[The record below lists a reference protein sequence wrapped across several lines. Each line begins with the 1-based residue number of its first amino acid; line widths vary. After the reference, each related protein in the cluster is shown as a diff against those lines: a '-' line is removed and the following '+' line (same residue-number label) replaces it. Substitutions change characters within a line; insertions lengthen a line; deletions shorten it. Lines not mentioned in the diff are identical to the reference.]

1 MSGVVTTWT
10 KPKLKKLSSLVAQHI
25 AERGG
30 VDWNVIGAEFGG
42 MKAATIQM
50 AYSRHAKSAGG
61 PPTVAEL
68 LRNRVAKAVAGETN
82 LLEATRL
89 RQEQVALARA
99 ERELLEA
106 VAGEKSF
113 RSFLEQ
119 LASATVEK
127 LPKVQPPRKVRASAG
142 TAIEDVVQVFSDFH
156 GGEIVT
162 AERTRGFNEYSTRI
176 LAQRLRR
183 VVDSHISI
191 KQRMER
197 GKGWKFERL
206 HIALNGDLVSG
217 TIHEIERHSDAKN
230 VIMAVYAVAMVLA
243 QAIRDFAAEY
253 PEVIVYCTSGNHGR
267 LPDARRMQQ
276 KDPTR
281 NWDTMIA
288 LLAQE
293 HLRASPHIEFNIP
306 DSYSVGFDVRGWSFL
321 QTHGHDV
328 KSWNS
333 IPWYG
338 LNRLVGNLN
347 ALEAS
352 RARTIHYWLFAH
364 FHSKSSLEHAS
375 GESFINGSMIG
386 GTEFSLN
393 ALGKSDKPCQWMLM
407 VHEEHGV
414 TSRWPL
420 SGVCPAD
427 SPGYTVP
434 IVALKE

>member
-1 MSGVVTTWT
+1 MLSAESKAAIVAECEANKRAHGNPEYALVAAKFNITMDKARHYYRAAQSKAAPKALAEV
-10 KPKLKKLSSLVAQHI
+10 KPVDLVAQ
-25 AERGG
+25 AQERREAMA
-30 VDWNVIGAEFGG
+30 NVRI
-42 MKAATIQM
+42 
-50 AYSRHAKSAGG
+50 
-61 PPTVAEL
+61 
-68 LRNRVAKAVAGETN
+68 
-82 LLEATRL
+82 
-89 RQEQVALARA
+89 

-113 RSFLEQ
+113 RTLLES
-119 LASATVEK
+119 LAVRTIQHLPRIPAYKPPKGQKGAT
-127 LPKVQPPRKVRASAG
+127 
-142 TAIEDVVQVFSDFH
+142 IETVFQELSDFH
-156 GGEIVT
+156 GGESVT
-162 AERTRGFNEYSTRI
+162 LERTRGFNEFSTSI
-176 LAQRLRR
+176 LAQRLKK

-197 GKGWKFERL
+197 GGGWKFKKL
-206 HIALNGDLVSG
+206 VIGLNGDLVSG

-230 VIMAVYAVAMVLA
+230 VVMAVYAVAMILA
-243 QAIRDFAAEY
+243 QAIRDLAAQY
-253 PEVIVYCTSGNHGR
+253 PSVEIYCTSGNHGR
-267 LPDARRMQQ
+267 LPDARRVQQ

-281 NWDTMIA
+281 SWDTMIA
-288 LLAQE
+288 LLAKE
-293 HLRASPHIEFNIP
+293 HLREFEYIQFHIP
-306 DSYSVGFDVRGWSFL
+306 DSYSVAYDIEGWTFL

-338 LNRLVGNLN
+338 INRLTGNIN

-352 RARTIHYWLFAH
+352 RRQTIHYWVFAH

-386 GTEFSLN
+386 GTEFSIN

-407 VHEEHGV
+407 VHKEHGV

-420 SGVCPAD
+420 IGTCPTD

-434 IVALKE
+434 AIALKEK